1 MKFALAALLLLGLIN
16 PISAEDKP
24 RLILLTVKGAG
35 IDRAAKSNIR
45 VAIEQELSARYT
57 VFSGSQ
63 VDKKIERE
71 FVTQCRI
78 YQDDAEMANSE
89 CMKVVA
95 GFFVADYLAIPHISQ
110 QEGGYLLTLEIRD
123 AYTSQS
129 FDPYSGSCV
138 GCSVLELAD
147 SFRAMIAAKNSSG
160 DDGTPEFVTV
170 IDGGDGSSGV
180 SEVDPPPKLPAQQ
193 GQLALLLFDSVPSGA
208 EVWLGDIKAGTTPYQ
223 NLQLKPGQKL
233 NITLKAPDYR
243 DLQVE
248 LTLQPGSN
256 TPKAFQLVPAFGS
269 LSITSEPS
277 GADVYLS
284 GELVGQTP
292 YSNQRLASAKYLVDI
307 RKPLY
312 LPLSNQTIAVEDG
325 KLSEHSFKLRP
336 NFGDLSV
343 ASDPPAATIT
353 LEANGREVFRGTTP
367 ISLQLEPATYLLSAS
382 KSGYAQRRFEVKIA
396 RGQRISISKE
406 QLQLR
411 RLSGTA
417 VISSEPASPG
427 ARVFID
433 GKDSGAVP
441 LITELPVGS
450 YEITIKGDK
459 LQGSAQLQIRDGEQQ
474 TLVVELAQGGSA
486 GDVIQDCPACPP
498 MVYIPAGSFRMGDIQ
513 GGGQSDEKPV
523 HRVSIDA
530 FLLGQTEVTVSQFR
544 AFVDASGYKTEAE
557 QEDRGCLTD
566 ENGIWDWRSGKN
578 WRNPGFKQSS
588 EEPVVCVSW
597 NDIQRYIE
605 WLSAK
610 TGEQYRLPTEA
621 EWEYAARAGSETKY
635 FFGNSTSDL
644 CRYANGAANETDLS
658 WRNEDC
664 RDGYKRTAPTASF
677 AANAFGLYDMHG
689 NAWEWAQDC
698 WNDSYKGAPSDGSA
712 WLSGNCSRRV
722 LRGGSWYYNPNYLRS
737 AVRYW
742 YTTDYRFSN
751 YGFRLARTLD

>member
-16 PISAEDKP
+16 PISAEEKP
-24 RLILLTVKGAG
+24 RLILLTVKGSG
-35 IDRAAKSNIR
+35 IDRDAKSNIR

-63 VDKKIERE
+63 VDKEIERE
-71 FVTQCRI
+71 FVKQCRI
-78 YQDDAEMANSE
+78 YQDDAEMASSE
-89 CMKVVA
+89 CMKEVA
-95 GFFVADYLAIPHISQ
+95 GFFVAEYLAIPHISL

-129 FDPYSGSCV
+129 VDPYSGSCV

-147 SFRAMIAAKNSSG
+147 SFRAMIAAKNSAADDDG
-160 DDGTPEFVTV
+160 DGTPEFVTV

-180 SEVDPPPKLPAQQ
+180 SEVDPRPKPSAKP

-233 NITLKAPDYR
+233 NLTLKAQDYR
-243 DLQVE
+243 DLQVA

-353 LEANGREVFRGTTP
+353 LEASGREVFRGTTP
-367 ISLQLEPATYLLSAS
+367 IALQLEPATYLLSAS

-396 RGQRISISKE
+396 RGQRTSISKE

-411 RLSGTA
+411 QLSGTA

-427 ARVFID
+427 ARVLID

-459 LQGSAQLQIRDGEQQ
+459 LSGKSNLQIRDGEQQ
-474 TLVVELAQGGSA
+474 TLVVELAKASTNTKA
-486 GDVIQDCPACPP
+486 V
-498 MVYIPAGSFRMGDIQ
+498 S
-513 GGGQSDEKPV
+513 QSELIK
-523 HRVSIDA
+523 
-530 FLLGQTEVTVSQFR
+530 LLGSTHSDYTKL
-544 AFVDASGYKTEAE
+544 DASGNKLPSSARSWACVLDNRSGLIWEVKTDDGGARDKDNKYRWGGKGVSDVALKWVENSPGNKYLE
-557 QEDRGCLTD
+557 SRWNGGGDRYDDWNKLITAANSERLCGFS
-566 ENGIWDWRSGKN
+566 DWRVPDLYQLASLVRCRGGRYQNLDDGCSGSYQRPAIDTDYFPNAK
-578 WRNPGFKQSS
+578 SS
-588 EEPVVCVSW
+588 LYWSASPNASVS
-597 NDIQRYIE
+597 NYS
-605 WLSAK
+605 WLLDFSS
-610 TGEQYRLPTEA
+610 GYD
-621 EWEYAARAGSETKY
+621 YSY
-635 FFGNSTSDL
+635 V
-644 CRYANGAANETDLS
+644 
-658 WRNEDC
+658 
-664 RDGYKRTAPTASF
+664 RDGNYHVR
-677 AANAFGLYDMHG
+677 LVR
-689 NAWEWAQDC
+689 
-698 WNDSYKGAPSDGSA
+698 
-712 WLSGNCSRRV
+712 SGQ
-722 LRGGSWYYNPNYLRS
+722 
-737 AVRYW
+737 
-742 YTTDYRFSN
+742 
-751 YGFRLARTLD
+751 